1 MADVSQGT
9 AEQLALQA
17 QRESKSGEHHRAI
30 ETQRKAVSVREREL
44 DDLVRDGSA
53 LADERREAAHRL
65 SDYLGRLGG
74 MYRQADM
81 IPDGIEAYQRGM
93 ELERQYQL
101 DDSYNVT
108 NWIVLQLLDSP
119 GRLAG
124 LGSAISQGIAVRPEP
139 GQRPPT
145 GPMVG
150 LGRPRAAPAS
160 RPAASR
166 GPRRLRPVPAHRGPA
181 A

>member
-81 IPDGIEAYQRGM
+81 IPDG
-93 ELERQYQL
+93 
-101 DDSYNVT
+101 
-108 NWIVLQLLDSP
+108 
-119 GRLAG
+119 
-124 LGSAISQGIAVRPEP
+124 
-139 GQRPPT
+139 
-145 GPMVG
+145 
-150 LGRPRAAPAS
+150 S
-160 RPAASR
+160 RPTSAGWSSNGSTSSTTR
-166 GPRRLRPVPAHRGPA
+166 TT
-181 A
+181 